1 MEINEL
7 KTVVSVAKHASFSMA
22 AKQLYVT
29 QPAVSKRVTALEEEL
44 NTKLFDR
51 LGKKVLLTQ
60 AGEVLLAKAHVILKE
75 IDEGRRMIANLSGQV
90 CGRLSLGTSH
100 HIGLHRLP
108 TILRAYTN
116 QYPEV
121 ELDLHFLDSETGCEA
136 IEHGELDLVIV
147 TLPPKPAPTVTVR
160 RLWDDPLD
168 IVVAP
173 NHPLAQ
179 CDRITMEDLAA
190 QPAILPTRGTFTR
203 DMIVRPFAERQ
214 LNLNVILETNY
225 LETNKMMVTIGLGWS
240 ALPRTMVDQDL
251 CCLTIR
257 LLNLSRTLG
266 VMCNQSR
273 TLSNAARALLA
284 MIQST
289 DIMV

>member
-7 KTVVSVAKHASFSMA
+7 KTFVSVAKHASFSMA
-22 AKQLYVT
+22 AKQLYLT
-29 QPAVSKRVTALEEEL
+29 QPAVSKRVTALEEDL

-51 LGKKVLLTQ
+51 LGRKVLLTQ
-60 AGEVLLAKAHVILKE
+60 AGEVLLAKARVILKE
-75 IDEGRRMIANLSGQV
+75 IDESRQMIANLSGQV
-90 CGRLSLGTSH
+90 RGRLSLGTSH

-108 TILRAYTN
+108 TILRAFTN
-116 QYPEV
+116 RYPEV

-136 IEHGELDLVIV
+136 IERGQLDLVIV

-160 RLWDDPLD
+160 KLWDDPLD

-173 NHPLAQ
+173 GHPLAQ
-179 CDRITMEDLAA
+179 KNIITLEDLAA
-190 QPAILPTRGTFTR
+190 QPAILPAKGTFTR
-203 DMIVRPFAERQ
+203 DIIVGPFAECQ
-214 LNLNVILETNY
+214 LDLNVNLETNY

-240 ALPRTMVDQDL
+240 ALPRTMVDKDL
-251 CCLTIR
+251 CCLTVR
-257 LLNLSRTLG
+257 PLNLSRVLG
-266 VMCNQSR
+266 VMCNKSR
-273 TLSNAARALLA
+273 TLSNAARALLE